1 MRCSYTRV
9 YGVATPR
16 TRGPHERPLQLP
28 PLRPGPP
35 KRQVHRRRL
44 RPTCTRKVRAAAK
57 AEIIATYKPHQIE
70 KAEELIEQGALVP
83 LRGRRHIFLAIS
95 SDGTETY
102 RTHRAAC
109 NCKAGL
115 KGHHVCKHRIA
126 AHILSLAA

>member
-1 MRCSYTRV
+1 MNDHSNCLRCGRV
-9 YGVATPR
+9 LRNAKSIAAGYG
-16 TRGPHERPLQLP
+16 
-28 PLRPGPP
+28 
-35 KRQVHRRRL
+35 
-44 RPTCTRKVRAAAK
+44 PTCTRKVRAAAK